1 MSSLDCW
8 KFAFVWLW
16 SNACWQGLV
25 SLKHLCAE
33 KSSRWVWS
41 EKHKWQIAM
50 KRPDTNHKLLWKDRR
65 QITDSVNYKDNPVNI
80 CVDSTSGSLM
90 SSRSKFDEET
100 NYISKDTINNI
111 TKETKQLQKQFI
123 LPSKTAVRNFSLSP
137 SVIVSPLPQNCPQK
151 FWANKDLQNSR

>member
-8 KFAFVWLW
+8 KSASVWLW

-25 SLKHLCAE
+25 LLKHLCAE
-33 KSSRWVWS
+33 KSSRWIWS

-123 LPSKTAVRNFSLSP
+123 LASKIAARNFSLPP